1 MGKGVSLLHGA
12 PMNHEASDPRAARLR
27 RPRPAMQ
34 AAIALCL
41 MGCAK
46 RDLGS
51 ACHELEAQGLAQ
63 TCEKASAA
71 DVAKQAHVAEQ
82 WNFREAGNGKGF
94 GSLTLYN
101 SAAAFESEARD
112 MAQVSREL
120 RGFHYENASRLV
132 QLETRYPTDSRTQ
145 TKMVGVLD
153 SL

>member
-1 MGKGVSLLHGA
+1 
-12 PMNHEASDPRAARLR
+12 MNQDASNPRCARLLT
-27 RPRPAMQ
+27 PRLAIE
-34 AAIALCL
+34 AAVALCL
-41 MGCAK
+41 LGCAK
-46 RDLGS
+46 KDLGA

-63 TCEKASAA
+63 TCERASAA

-82 WNFREAGNGKGF
+82 WNFREPGNGKGY

-101 SAAAFESEARD
+101 SEAAFESEARD

-120 RGFHYENASRLV
+120 RGFHYENATRLV
-132 QLETRYPTDSRTQ
+132 QLETRYPTDNRTQ